1 MTHSDREKKSR
12 GVKAHQKEALKNIE
26 ELTMSAYHDLHDG
39 HIDSAK
45 EMLKHALKLA
55 EEKAD
60 IVNPE
65 LKAVVLT
72 YLGQAERLNFEHE
85 SSIAHLSEAVALC
98 QKSGALNCE
107 VQARLFLAEQL
118 TATGEFSQ
126 AKAQFELA
134 YTASTY
140 LKDPPAMELAAGNL
154 GSVEMS
160 RCHLEAAADWFNIA
174 LDLSESTD
182 SGEKSTWLGSL
193 GLALSELGQFEQS
206 VNYYRR
212 AYLEAEQE
220 ADRLAMSICRG
231 SEGNVRFEEKR
242 YAEALPLY
250 EEAERLALLS
260 GYKRRSGIWM
270 GNQGVTLCR
279 MGDVAS
285 AVTRLENAL
294 VIARELEDKATEAAH
309 LDSLGDCH
317 KANNNQELAGE
328 FYSQAL
334 ALSRSIS
341 DRLGERVYLT
351 NLGKLKGESGQ
362 LAPAFEF
369 FRDAIE
375 LFDEQRGLIKADDLK
390 TSFANRGQE
399 LYRDMVS
406 TCLKLN
412 KRVEAL
418 EYVGRAKSRA
428 LLDLLSNSPID
439 VSELTDAL
447 GGGTNL
453 KTLIQREADLRAQ
466 IAHLERQFFHGNNE
480 MGGDASGA
488 TGTGGGGG
496 SGNADQKDNSD
507 GSQLRRAQ
515 PAKEDTHKLYLE
527 WREVLNQLRRRH
539 PNYANLVSASTLN
552 YDEIQALW
560 NDGRLDDKTCVVE
573 FFFPDDYLL
582 VACVQKA
589 EQGDGLTTHV
599 IMDPGELEYLREDLS
614 SFLEMSSTEGWEV
627 PTSLCK
633 RLFEQLLKPVLAN
646 LNEKIERLLVVPHSS
661 LYHLPFAALHTGRGY
676 LCQQYAVSYLPTVS
690 LIPVLTESH
699 SIVDCADSVA
709 SIGSAG
715 VSARDGAESKNKN
728 MSKNTNKNTSMNK
741 NATVNSASSRLVPE
755 VESRYLVSAIS
766 DYSATRESGM
776 VFSSR
781 LRSSAGLED
790 LAYTM
795 EEANSILSL
804 GQATAGS
811 AMLITNEQVKN
822 SFPEMFGQYEVVHF
836 AGHAV
841 FNHEEPMA
849 SGLVLSD
856 GTILS
861 AASILEGN
869 ALRTKLGKLLVLSAC
884 QTGVN
889 VVTQGGEILGLA
901 RALMYAGMP
910 NLVLS
915 LWEVADRSTAMLMQD
930 FHTSYGGGKTSVSQ
944 ALREAQLKAIE
955 AKQPVHAWAPFIH
968 FGVE

>member
-1 MTHSDREKKSR
+1 MSHSDRAKKSR
-12 GVKAHQKEALKNIE
+12 GAKAEQKEALKLIE

-39 HIDSAK
+39 HVENARDI
-45 EMLKHALKLA
+45 LKKALVIA
-55 EEKAD
+55 EEKCD
-60 IVNPE
+60 VVRPE

-72 YLGQAERLNFEHE
+72 YLGQAERLAFDHE
-85 SSIAHLSEAVALC
+85 SSINHLKEAVALC

-107 VQARLFLAEQL
+107 VQARLFLGEQL
-118 TATGEFSQ
+118 TAQGEFSQ

-134 YTASTY
+134 FTASTY
-140 LKDPPAMELAAGNL
+140 LKDGPAMELAAGNL
-154 GSVEMS
+154 GSVEMTRS
-160 RCHLEAAADWFNIA
+160 HLEAASDWFNTA
-174 LDLSESTD
+174 LELSDTTQ
-182 SGEKSTWLGSL
+182 SGQKCTWLGSL
-193 GLALSELGQFEQS
+193 GLALSELGQYERA
-206 VNYYRR
+206 VDYYRR
-212 AYLEAEQE
+212 AYLEAELDG
-220 ADRLAMSICRG
+220 DRLAMSICRG

-242 YAEALPLY
+242 FADALPLY
-250 EEAERLALLS
+250 EQAEQLAEVA
-260 GYKRRSGIWM
+260 GDRRRAGIWM
-270 GNQGVTLCR
+270 GNQGVTMHRL
-279 MGDVAS
+279 GDQR
-285 AVTRLENAL
+285 AVSRLNAAL
-294 VIARELEDKATEAAH
+294 EIARTLDDKVTEAAH

-317 KANNNQELAGE
+317 KDSDSELAGE
-328 FYSQAL
+328 YYSQAL
-334 ALSRSIS
+334 ALSRSVS

-351 NLGKLKGESGQ
+351 NLGRLKGESGQ

-369 FRDAIE
+369 FKEAIE

-399 LYRDMVS
+399 LYRDMVA

-439 VSELTDAL
+439 VSELSDAL
-447 GGGTNL
+447 SGDANI

-466 IAHLERQFFHGNNE
+466 IAHLERQFFHG
-480 MGGDASGA
+480 DS
-488 TGTGGGGG
+488 TGGAGP
-496 SGNADQKDNSD
+496 SGDSTM
-507 GSQLRRAQ
+507 RRAQ
-515 PAKEDTHKLYLE
+515 PSKEDTHKLYLE

-539 PNYANLVSASTLN
+539 PNYANLVSADTLN

-560 NDGRLDDKTCVVE
+560 KDGSLDEKTCVIE
-573 FFFPDDYLL
+573 FFFPDEYLL

-589 EQGDGLTTHV
+589 ERGDGLTTHLIV
-599 IMDPGELEYLREDLS
+599 DSGELEYLREDLS
-614 SFLEMSSTEGWEV
+614 SFIEMSSTEGWEV

-633 RLFEQLLKPVLAN
+633 RLFDQLLKPVVAALD
-646 LNEKIERLLVVPHSS
+646 EKIDRLLLVPHGS
-661 LYHLPFAALHTGRGY
+661 LYHLPFAALHTGKGY
-676 LCQQYAVSYLPTVS
+676 LCQRYAVSYLPTVS
-690 LIPVLTESH
+690 LIPVLTDVSH
-699 SIVDCADSVA
+699 KSQLR
-709 SIGSAG
+709 GSA
-715 VSARDGAESKNKN
+715 SDDAEVD
-728 MSKNTNKNTSMNK
+728 TQEEE
-741 NATVNSASSRLVPE
+741 P
-755 VESRYLVSAIS
+755 RYLVSAIS

-811 AMLITNEQVKN
+811 AVLLTNEEVKN
-822 SFPEMFGQYEVVHF
+822 SLPEMFGKYEVVHF

-841 FNHEEPMA
+841 FNHDEPMA

-869 ALRTKLGKLLVLSAC
+869 ALRTTMGKLLVLSAC

-889 VVTQGGEILGLA
+889 VVTRGGEILGLA

-915 LWEVADRSTAMLMQD
+915 LWEVADRSTALLMQD
-930 FHTSYGGGKTSVSQ
+930 FHAVYSVGASSVSQ
-944 ALREAQLKAIE
+944 ALRQAQLKAIE